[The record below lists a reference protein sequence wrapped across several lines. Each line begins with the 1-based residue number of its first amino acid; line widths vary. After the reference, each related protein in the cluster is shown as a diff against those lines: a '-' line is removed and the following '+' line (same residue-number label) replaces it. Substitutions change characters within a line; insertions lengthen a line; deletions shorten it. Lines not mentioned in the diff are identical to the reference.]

1 MSKIYFMVFKSDKST
16 IGSFSGGSQSPD
28 KLNRIVEGTN
38 IVGDIKS
45 ESNIRIDGYVKG
57 TVTTK
62 GRLVLGTTGKIEGE
76 ISCRNADLEGK
87 LNGIIQVSELL
98 SLKSTAILNGEIST
112 NKLSIEPGA
121 IFSGNCKMGAV
132 LKDLS
137 NNEESL
143 PKKEL
148 ISKEKTA

>member
-1 MSKIYFMVFKSDKST
+1 M
-16 IGSFSGGSQSPD
+16 GNFSNGNQSPD
-28 KLNRIVEGTN
+28 KLNRIVEGTH
-38 IVGDIKS
+38 IEGDIKS

-62 GRLVLGTTGKIEGE
+62 GRLVLGATGKIDGE
-76 ISCRNADLEGK
+76 IICKNADIEGK
-87 LNGIIQVSELL
+87 LNGVIQVNELL
-98 SLKSTAILNGEIST
+98 SLKNTAILHGEIST

-137 NNEESL
+137 NNEESHSN
-143 PKKEL
+143 KEMT
-148 ISKEKTA
+148 SKEKTA

>member
-1 MSKIYFMVFKSDKST
+1 MVFKSDKNT

-98 SLKSTAILNGEIST
+98 SLKSTAILHGEIST

>member
-1 MSKIYFMVFKSDKST
+1 MVFKSEKNSL
-16 IGSFSGGSQSPD
+16 GGFGNNSQSPD
-28 KLNRIVEGTN
+28 KLNRIVEGTH

-57 TVTTK
+57 TVNTK

-76 ISCRNADLEGK
+76 IICRNADLEGK
-87 LNGIIQVSELL
+87 LNGVIQVSELL
-98 SLKSTAILNGEIST
+98 SLKNSAILHGEIST

-137 NNEESL
+137 NNEERVA
-143 PKKEL
+143 KKEL
-148 ISKEKTA
+148 ISKEKSA